1 MLNFNSLIYTLELTQ
16 HKATVP
22 NISSYLTL
30 PPGVMS
36 LCASSSVDSSR
47 VPCLTTTTKSPC
59 TSLSFSTTQ
68 GGQSSLAY
76 ATAML
81 ELRSGSQ
88 DALLNTP
95 PRQAYHV
102 ECPPWTEYFQKT
114 RISVLFTCAARAC
127 GRPFR

>member
-1 MLNFNSLIYTLELTQ
+1 MLNFNSLIYTLELPQ

-36 LCASSSVDSSR
+36 LCASSSVDNSR
-47 VPCLTTTTKSPC
+47 VPCLTTTAKSPYA
-59 TSLSFSTTQ
+59 SLSFSMTQ
-68 GGQSSLAY
+68 GGQSGL
-76 ATAML
+76 TCAMAMP

-102 ECPPWTEYFQKT
+102 ECPPWTGYF
-114 RISVLFTCAARAC
+114 
-127 GRPFR
+127 